1 MPSPAFP
8 PRGTCPPLSLADGH
22 NAIMSIPRSHHGAC
36 SLHIHHGSP
45 PHQADRAAAG
55 PGPACALL
63 AGRHIPARQTAA
75 PAGRP
80 GRASPLAKLIALL
93 RRRRRFLRLDG
104 GVLRERTDMPLGRLA
119 AARRAAATPDAL
131 WTALIIAPRL
141 STSEGADWSWW
152 SMTDASWGRHSGS
165 NCSAAAGA
173 PQRARPGKTPP
184 PERICRPGRG
194 GWHSISHLGLLSA
207 ILVKLLLQR
216 IGMWRSLVARVVR
229 DDEVAGSN
237 PVIPTREKEGLPIGR
252 PSFLYPAPVRA
263 APRPGPAAWPRAPS
277 IKNSPGT
284 GSRLSR
290 GCEALASLDVT
301 SGRAS
306 CRR

>member
-1 MPSPAFP
+1 MLTSHPSRVSTRTKPIVPRPAPGRPAPCRRVGTFRP
-8 PRGTCPPLSLADGH
+8 ARPR
-22 NAIMSIPRSHHGAC
+22 R
-36 SLHIHHGSP
+36 
-45 PHQADRAAAG
+45 QRADRGASG
-55 PGPACALL
+55 
-63 AGRHIPARQTAA
+63 QTGA

-80 GRASPLAKLIALL
+80 GRASPPGQADSPLL

-252 PSFLYPAPVRA
+252 PSFLCPCPCSGAAELGSPQVPCPARRA
-263 APRPGPAAWPRAPS
+263 PGPKETAPG
-277 IKNSPGT
+277 P
-284 GSRLSR
+284 GSRRSR
-290 GCEALASLDVT
+290 GWKQ
-301 SGRAS
+301 
-306 CRR
+306 

>member
-80 GRASPLAKLIALL
+80 GRASPPGQADSPLL
-93 RRRRRFLRLDG
+93 RRRRQFLKLDG
-104 GVLRERTDMPLGRLA
+104 GDLRERADTPLGRLA

-141 STSEGADWSWW
+141 STSEGADWPWW
-152 SMTDASWGRHSGS
+152 SMTDASWGRHSGATARRRRAHR
-165 NCSAAAGA
+165 AAA
-173 PQRARPGKTPP
+173 
-184 PERICRPGRG
+184 RG
-194 GWHSISHLGLLSA
+194 L
-207 ILVKLLLQR
+207 
-216 IGMWRSLVARVVR
+216 
-229 DDEVAGSN
+229 
-237 PVIPTREKEGLPIGR
+237 EKCPR
-252 PSFLYPAPVRA
+252 PSGFAGPGEVDGTRFHIWASYRLFL
-263 APRPGPAAWPRAPS
+263 
-277 IKNSPGT
+277 
-284 GSRLSR
+284 
-290 GCEALASLDVT
+290 
-301 SGRAS
+301 
-306 CRR
+306 